1 MANEYCTDAQLCAA
15 LGINADSIGATK
27 RDLARSAASR
37 QVDGFCG
44 RFFYQDS
51 AVADRQ
57 YFADNALDCMV
68 DDISTTTGLIVKV
81 DNDSDGTFETTLT
94 VTTNYILLPT
104 NAPDMQPV
112 RPYTQIRVVDAGVS
126 MLPVWNNGRP
136 GVQVTAKFGWPSVP
150 DDIVQATVVQ
160 AVQLFKSAD
169 AAFGGLSF
177 GDAGFMRVRGTMN
190 PLAAAILEDGNYVKP
205 RVA

>member
-15 LGINADSIGATK
+15 LGINADAIGATK
-27 RDLARSAASR
+27 RGLAISAASR

-57 YFADNALDCMV
+57 YFADNALDCFV
-68 DDISTTTGLIVKV
+68 DDISTTSGLIVKT
-81 DNDSDGTFETTLT
+81 DQDSDGIFETTLT
-94 VTTNYILLPT
+94 LTTNYILLPT
-104 NAPDMQPV
+104 NAADMYPV
-112 RPYTQIRVVDAGVS
+112 SPYTQIRVVDAGVS
-126 MLPVWNNGRP
+126 TLPVWNNGRP
-136 GVQVTAKFGWPSVP
+136 GVQITAKFGWPLVP
-150 DDIVQATVVQ
+150 DAVTQATVIQ

-190 PLAAAILEDGNYVKP
+190 PLAAAILEDGNFVKP